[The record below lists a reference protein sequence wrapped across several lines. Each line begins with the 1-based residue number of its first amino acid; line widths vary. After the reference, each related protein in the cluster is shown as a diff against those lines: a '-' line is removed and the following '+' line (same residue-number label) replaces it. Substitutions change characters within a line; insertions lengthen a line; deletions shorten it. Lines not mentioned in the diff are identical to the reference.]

1 MEAMTTFDSTK
12 ESLLDLMQSIRQMK
26 TQLPDFQ
33 RGWVWDDEHIRS
45 LLASVSLSYPIG
57 AVMLLHTG
65 NEDVRFKPRLVE
77 GVISDHPPAPERLIL
92 DGQQRLTSL
101 FLSLYSGQPVATRN
115 PRGHPIQRW
124 YYLDIAKALH
134 PYEDREDAIIGLPED
149 RKLRN
154 FRGEVIAD
162 YSTMVQE
169 CAAELLP
176 LPLIFDTPG
185 LTAWQMLYFN
195 ADPAHFQERLVRW
208 NALMQTVIQRI
219 QQYQVPLI
227 LLRKETPKEAV
238 CQVFEKVNT
247 GGVSL
252 TVFELL
258 TATYAVDDFNL
269 REDWLTRVKR
279 FRQHR
284 VLGNVE
290 NDDFLQTVT
299 LLATYTKRKQGLT
312 EGIALDH
319 APGVSCKRKEILRL
333 SLHDYQRWADA
344 ATEGFEKAGKFL
356 YAQKF
361 FAARDLP
368 YRTQLTPLAGIFALL
383 QDRADTDGVR
393 AKLAQWY
400 WCGVFGELYGSA
412 TETRFALDLPDV
424 LTWIEGGPEPSTI
437 ADANFAPARLLTL
450 RTRNSAAYKGL
461 YALLLRDGGYDFRTG
476 EPVDVQM
483 YFDERIDIHHI
494 FPQDW
499 CRTHHID
506 PKRCDSIV
514 NKTPLTAKTN
524 RILSGH
530 PPSLYLSRIQK
541 TAGIDEPRMA
551 HILRSHV
558 IDPDSLG
565 TDNLAPFTKGQK

>member
-65 NEDVRFKPRLVE
+65 NEDVRFKPRL
-77 GVISDHPPAPERLIL
+77 GRRGDIRPSPAPERLIL

-115 PRGHPIQRW
+115 PRGHPIRRW

-185 LTAWQMLYFN
+185 LTAWQMHYFN
-195 ADPAHFQERLVRW
+195 ADPAHFQERLARW

-269 REDWLTRVKR
+269 REDWFTRVKR

-299 LLATYTKRKQGLT
+299 LLATYTKRTQSLR

-319 APGVSCKRKEILRL
+319 APG
-333 SLHDYQRWADA
+333 D
-344 ATEGFEKAGKFL
+344 
-356 YAQKF
+356 
-361 FAARDLP
+361 
-368 YRTQLTPLAGIFALL
+368 QL
-383 QDRADTDGVR
+383 
-393 AKLAQWY
+393 
-400 WCGVFGELYGSA
+400 
-412 TETRFALDLPDV
+412 
-424 LTWIEGGPEPSTI
+424 
-437 ADANFAPARLLTL
+437 
-450 RTRNSAAYKGL
+450 
-461 YALLLRDGGYDFRTG
+461 
-476 EPVDVQM
+476 
-483 YFDERIDIHHI
+483 
-494 FPQDW
+494 
-499 CRTHHID
+499 
-506 PKRCDSIV
+506 
-514 NKTPLTAKTN
+514 
-524 RILSGH
+524 
-530 PPSLYLSRIQK
+530 
-541 TAGIDEPRMA
+541 
-551 HILRSHV
+551 
-558 IDPDSLG
+558 
-565 TDNLAPFTKGQK
+565 